1 MADVGATR
9 GCSGTCGCPNP
20 APEAK
25 PAGLPPATPRPI
37 SSRCCPVSLPLSS
50 TNPPAARPVPP
61 PHRCATGGRVS
72 GAQHSVCSCGE
83 HCSCNPCE
91 CGKSGTSSGAGVAS
105 CTCGSS
111 CRCDSCA
118 S

>member
-20 APEAK
+20 CPGGEA
-25 PAGLPPATPRPI
+25 
-37 SSRCCPVSLPLSS
+37 C
-50 TNPPAARPVPP
+50 
-61 PHRCATGGRVS
+61 RCATGGRVS

-91 CGKSGTSSGAGVAS
+91 CGKSGASSGAGVAS